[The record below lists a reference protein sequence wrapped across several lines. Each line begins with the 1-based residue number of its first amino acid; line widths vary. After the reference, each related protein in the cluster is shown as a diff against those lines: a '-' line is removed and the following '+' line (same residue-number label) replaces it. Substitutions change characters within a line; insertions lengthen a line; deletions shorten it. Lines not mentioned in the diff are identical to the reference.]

1 MTQYTNVYPY
11 VSEQLPEFIRSN
23 NALLNEFMQAYYEYL
38 EKSNDSDS
46 STRLTVYKQLK
57 NPNAII
63 QSQTEYRD
71 IDSTLVKFL
80 DYFKREILPIAV
92 KPTGA
97 DDRFLIKNIRDL
109 YLAKGTPN
117 SFKLLFRMLYN
128 ENIDVI
134 QPGESILDASVGNF
148 MAFNTMAILVNEA
161 DSVLNDIDFVDAS
174 IQKNDSEIAL
184 SIFGSKVDTINTKSV
199 VTLTTS
205 AAVSINID
213 SEITLINNIDKTKF
227 ITGTVLRQMK
237 AFLMVD
243 SEIGGY
249 SNGDEIRVIQNN
261 REFKIPITDLSSG
274 PVTSIT
280 VKNRGIGYAIGDAI
294 IFNSTGHGSGGS
306 CIITD
311 VDNAGRITAIDNTNV
326 RTGTLRGGF
335 LANDFQNVTV
345 PIFEGG
351 FYSELPKVKAL
362 SKNGTGAEIV
372 PFSTTIG
379 KINNF
384 SIYNKGYFDSDTVDV
399 ILPMN
404 INVHGTSNLV
414 EGQTVRI
421 QKFEADSEGFLFD
434 SDAFRIS
441 VKFSNRVFTAA
452 DSDIIK
458 VKLPYKFD
466 FVNYQWIDS
475 EYEFSR
481 TDSDDV
487 QNTFRDILRKNLTPG
502 KFKFQVL
509 DSDNSEVVSDTLKI
523 FLQDPALKGLDSFH
537 FNQLSSYEDSDKFR
551 SISFKLIKNTPFLG
565 LSENVGRFKDT
576 QYLGKIV
583 SVNKDKNIIKIT
595 KTAIIDSDD
604 VFPIDSDLS
613 FIESQRY
620 KVLRLVPV
628 DKETN
633 NIIIDEKYP
642 YDNIIANHQ
651 RGHATLSFEGS
662 GSTSKQFLDDKGF
675 SNSLSGGVIR
685 DNLFYDNFSYS
696 IKSTLSIADWREYVK
711 TTLHPAGF
719 RLLAQLNVDTSANTI
734 VNRTA
739 TVDNTGETHKMTF
752 DRAMDHSVNNNVTS
766 KILTASNM
774 LYSSNPFNFYSNT
787 LTAGS
792 GITADNESL
801 NDEEAAEVEYGNS
814 WWDYEPIGYIDP
826 RSTQTKDSDLSERM
840 HTGTFYSNTYDI
852 KLRDSDYTQDYY
864 KYQSMH
870 RYPDQLSYPVGQTK
884 FEPGENTFMLY
895 DSDKIGRLNFISWDY
910 LYDSDGRYTN
920 DSDKAHLFTGIN
932 YTKLRD
938 TDSDQIKQNIT
949 KRDFEYHLDYQKDFI
964 LATKNEKLF
973 TFSVGDTL
981 FYDDEAFEQKWHK
994 IHLNRIQN
1002 TGWEIQGWASAI
1014 QNADGKKYRQLYS
1027 ALNMIPQYAKEKSPV
1042 SNSFWVQPNNIV
1054 WTNTYLDPLNTSQ
1067 LNLLA
1072 KEDSDYRDASRYY
1085 KSRRS

>member
-384 SIYNKGYFDSDTVDV
+384 
-399 ILPMN
+399 
-404 INVHGTSNLV
+404 
-414 EGQTVRI
+414 
-421 QKFEADSEGFLFD
+421 
-434 SDAFRIS
+434 
-441 VKFSNRVFTAA
+441 
-452 DSDIIK
+452 
-458 VKLPYKFD
+458 
-466 FVNYQWIDS
+466 
-475 EYEFSR
+475 
-481 TDSDDV
+481 
-487 QNTFRDILRKNLTPG
+487 
-502 KFKFQVL
+502 
-509 DSDNSEVVSDTLKI
+509 
-523 FLQDPALKGLDSFH
+523 
-537 FNQLSSYEDSDKFR
+537 
-551 SISFKLIKNTPFLG
+551 
-565 LSENVGRFKDT
+565 
-576 QYLGKIV
+576 
-583 SVNKDKNIIKIT
+583 
-595 KTAIIDSDD
+595 
-604 VFPIDSDLS
+604 
-613 FIESQRY
+613 
-620 KVLRLVPV
+620 
-628 DKETN
+628 
-633 NIIIDEKYP
+633 
-642 YDNIIANHQ
+642 
-651 RGHATLSFEGS
+651 
-662 GSTSKQFLDDKGF
+662 
-675 SNSLSGGVIR
+675 
-685 DNLFYDNFSYS
+685 
-696 IKSTLSIADWREYVK
+696 
-711 TTLHPAGF
+711 
-719 RLLAQLNVDTSANTI
+719 
-734 VNRTA
+734 
-739 TVDNTGETHKMTF
+739 
-752 DRAMDHSVNNNVTS
+752 
-766 KILTASNM
+766 
-774 LYSSNPFNFYSNT
+774 
-787 LTAGS
+787 
-792 GITADNESL
+792 
-801 NDEEAAEVEYGNS
+801 
-814 WWDYEPIGYIDP
+814 
-826 RSTQTKDSDLSERM
+826 
-840 HTGTFYSNTYDI
+840 
-852 KLRDSDYTQDYY
+852 
-864 KYQSMH
+864 
-870 RYPDQLSYPVGQTK
+870 
-884 FEPGENTFMLY
+884 
-895 DSDKIGRLNFISWDY
+895 
-910 LYDSDGRYTN
+910 
-920 DSDKAHLFTGIN
+920 
-932 YTKLRD
+932 
-938 TDSDQIKQNIT
+938 
-949 KRDFEYHLDYQKDFI
+949 
-964 LATKNEKLF
+964 
-973 TFSVGDTL
+973 
-981 FYDDEAFEQKWHK
+981 
-994 IHLNRIQN
+994 
-1002 TGWEIQGWASAI
+1002 
-1014 QNADGKKYRQLYS
+1014 
-1027 ALNMIPQYAKEKSPV
+1027 
-1042 SNSFWVQPNNIV
+1042 
-1054 WTNTYLDPLNTSQ
+1054 
-1067 LNLLA
+1067 
-1072 KEDSDYRDASRYY
+1072 
-1085 KSRRS
+1085 